1 MPRVTA
7 VQTNFTTGEI
17 TPRLHGR
24 TDIDRYNNAARAL
37 VNAHPLVHGG
47 AKRRAGT
54 RFYKGT
60 KINAKRSRLIPF
72 VHSRDKAYMLEVGD
86 NYLRVHG
93 AGGVDLAVEVATSY
107 TEAMLDGIDHTH
119 GEDTMFLFHEA
130 LTPQK
135 LVTTAPT
142 VWSLT
147 AASFINVP
155 HDEAGTFP
163 AATLT
168 PSEVGPMGRTI
179 YLMAGDATGA
189 TSGLMTSVSWSN
201 GMASFTTPAPHGLL
215 GGEVVSMV
223 GTAPAT
229 YDHTSVVSVT
239 GPSVFQYPIYAD
251 PGNYSVGGRYTLWT
265 PTAIFGAGDVGKIV
279 KINGGLVKITGFTST
294 HVVTGVVMRELDN
307 AVASPANGWSL
318 HVPAWSAS
326 LGYPR
331 TGALFEQRLVCA
343 GSPTYPQT
351 IWGSATAAYLDFL
364 QGTADD
370 DAYSFT
376 IAATELNPI
385 SYLAPLR
392 NLAVHT
398 YGGEFSMQGGV
409 EKPITPTNVR
419 VRNETNFGSKG
430 VRPVTVGKESLF
442 VQRSGRKIRALGFQ
456 PGDDEYR
463 APDLLVFAEHL
474 TQTYGVSG
482 LTFQQ
487 EPEGMLW
494 APRADGAFLSA
505 TIDRDQTVLGWALHY
520 TEGAVES
527 MATIP
532 NGDRDETWLIVRR
545 TVNGA
550 TARYLE
556 IFEETFEPL
565 LPGPAPTGYPPYAKP
580 IVYGY
585 TVDCGKSFDNAA
597 GQTTFAVPHLIGRT
611 VDIVADGSVMP
622 RQVVPASGNVTISR
636 ASYRTLIGLHFDSE
650 VGLLTPEVGT
660 GTGSAQGNSMRTS
673 EVTMRFLNTLGA
685 KVLDGDGQE
694 QDVGFRQFGTQVLDQ
709 APEPFSGVVRIETL
723 GWERGKSEFTIRQDQ
738 PLPMH
743 LLSVVR
749 KFQVND

>member
-7 VQTNFTTGEI
+7 IQTNFSTGEI

-37 VNAHPLVHGG
+37 VNAHPLVYGG

-107 TEAMLDGIDHTH
+107 TEAMLDGIDYTH

-142 VWSLT
+142 VWSIT
-147 AASFINVP
+147 AASFLNVP
-155 HDEAGTFP
+155 YDEEGTSP

-168 PSEVGPMGRTI
+168 PSAIGPVGETI
-179 YLMAGDATGA
+179 HLCAGDPTGA
-189 TSGLMTSVSWSN
+189 TVTATTTIWGSLTAGVGKVAHGLVTGQAVSMSGGDPAAYNLTAEISVTN
-201 GMASFTTPAPHGLL
+201 PDLFIYPLRTDPGAATTP
-215 GGEVVSMV
+215 V
-223 GTAPAT
+223 
-229 YDHTSVVSVT
+229 
-239 GPSVFQYPIYAD
+239 
-251 PGNYSVGGRYTLWT
+251 RYTVLSK
-265 PTAIFGAGDVGKIV
+265 PAIFTAADVGKVV
-279 KINGGLVKITGFTST
+279 KINGGVVEITGYSSQN
-294 HVVTGVVMRELDN
+294 VVYGVVKQALSNISHCPRD
-307 AVASPANGWSL
+307 AWTL

-326 LGYPR
+326 KGYPR
-331 TGALFEQRLVCA
+331 TGTLFEQRLVCA
-343 GSPTYPQT
+343 GSPAYPQT

-376 IAATELNPI
+376 IASTEVNPI
-385 SYLAPLR
+385 SYLSSLR

-398 YGGEFSMQGGV
+398 YGGEFSVQGGV

-419 VRNETNFGSKG
+419 VRFETNFGSKG
-430 VRPVTVGKESLF
+430 VRPVLAGKESFF
-442 VQRSGRKIRALGFQ
+442 VQRSGRKVRALAYQ

-474 TQTYGVSG
+474 TQAYGVSG

-494 APRADGAFLSA
+494 APREDGAFLSA
-505 TIDRDQTVLGWALHY
+505 TIDRDQTVLGWAPHY

-550 TARYLE
+550 TVRYLE

-565 LPGPAPTGYPPYAKP
+565 LPGAALTGYPPYAEP

-636 ASYRTLIGLHFDSE
+636 ASHRTLIGLHFDSE